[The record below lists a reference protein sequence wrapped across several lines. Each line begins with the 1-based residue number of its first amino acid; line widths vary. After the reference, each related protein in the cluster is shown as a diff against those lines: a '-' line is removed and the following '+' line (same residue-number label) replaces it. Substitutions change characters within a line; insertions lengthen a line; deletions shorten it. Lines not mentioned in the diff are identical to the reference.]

1 MHLGRMDQ
9 LAEDQLRQFAQPGRN
24 PGAGGNRM
32 RIVALAGP
40 FAETTSM
47 TAGGA
52 PQEKPGHLMAEPN
65 QKAGSST
72 SMPRPAG

>member
-9 LAEDQLRQFAQPGRN
+9 LAEDQLHQFAQPGRN
-24 PGAGGNRM
+24 PCAGGNRM

-40 FAETTSM
+40 FAEATSM

-52 PQEKPGHLMAEPN
+52 PQAQQGYLMAESN
-65 QKAGSST
+65 HKAGSST